1 MQWFPPSLEPNAS
14 ASHTEDHLGMG
25 QNLLF
30 FISIFGENDDPITS
44 IIILAYLGYQGF
56 DPQPSHSR
64 CPVQCKSV
72 GLPWKQRNE
81 SYHFVARS
89 GGTFCGRTPPQK
101 KEKGVWSGGSANI
114 CVQQS
119 KRQKKMEDWSQKWDQ
134 WPSLQKGLLLSAKNI
149 QPFLDGPWD
158 LAVGCC
164 WAVAG
169 LLLMGRISL
178 TVCVLYVFAL
188 ECCGQTVGNISQVP
202 VVWFCTFLQ
211 QFEWRWKASHR
222 HFILAHCLSYI
233 QREMHLR
240 ITQCGFDISI
250 TATFYV
256 ECPFTIFIL
265 KLVSALPSPRI
276 GFLVIVRLSFRATA
290 KKQKMHVLTYQREN
304 WLHMTTG

>member
-1 MQWFPPSLEPNAS
+1 MTQPDAVIPAIPWAKCFRK
-14 ASHTEDHLGMG
+14 SHRRSSGDGSKPT
-25 QNLLF
+25 F
-30 FISIFGENDDPITS
+30 FISIFGENDDPLTS

-89 GGTFCGRTPPQK
+89 GGTFCGRTPPPK

-164 WAVAG
+164 WAVAHG
-169 LLLMGRISL
+169 AHLTDSMCVVCLCTWVLWPNCGKHLTSTSSL
-178 TVCVLYVFAL
+178 VLHFFAAVWMKV
-188 ECCGQTVGNISQVP
+188 ESISQALYS
-202 VVWFCTFLQ
+202 CTLSKLHTA
-211 QFEWRWKASHR
+211 WKASQDYTMWLR
-222 HFILAHCLSYI
+222 HQHHS
-233 QREMHLR
+233 
-240 ITQCGFDISI
+240 
-250 TATFYV
+250 
-256 ECPFTIFIL
+256 
-265 KLVSALPSPRI
+265 
-276 GFLVIVRLSFRATA
+276 
-290 KKQKMHVLTYQREN
+290 HVLCGMSIHNIHLEAG
-304 WLHMTTG
+304 LCFA

>member
-1 MQWFPPSLEPNAS
+1 
-14 ASHTEDHLGMG
+14 MG
-25 QNLLF
+25 PEIWL
-30 FISIFGENDDPITS
+30 
-44 IIILAYLGYQGF
+44 
-56 DPQPSHSR
+56 
-64 CPVQCKSV
+64 
-72 GLPWKQRNE
+72 
-81 SYHFVARS
+81 
-89 GGTFCGRTPPQK
+89 
-101 KEKGVWSGGSANI
+101 
-114 CVQQS
+114 
-119 KRQKKMEDWSQKWDQ
+119 
-134 WPSLQKGLLLSAKNI
+134 
-149 QPFLDGPWD
+149 
-158 LAVGCC
+158 

-233 QREMHLR
+233 QREKHLR

-290 KKQKMHVLTYQREN
+290 KKQKMHVLAYQKEN
-304 WLHMTTG
+304 FPCCVWLAPHDYRLARRNDFHNGGFAESARI